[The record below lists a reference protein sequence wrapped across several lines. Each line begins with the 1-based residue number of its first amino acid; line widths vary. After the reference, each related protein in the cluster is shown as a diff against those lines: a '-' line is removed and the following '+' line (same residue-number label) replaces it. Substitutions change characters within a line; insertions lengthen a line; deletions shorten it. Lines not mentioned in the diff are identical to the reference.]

1 MKSDNIYNAPNPKDK
16 PLAWNSKSSFADTAH
31 EVTRDE
37 REAQFAARQAL
48 IEQTRK
54 ALNECC

>member
-1 MKSDNIYNAPNPKDK
+1 MKPDNIYNSANPKDK
-16 PLAWNSKSSFADTAH
+16 PCAWQSTTSFADTAH

-37 REAQFAARQAL
+37 RETALAAREAMIQ
-48 IEQTRK
+48 QTIK